1 VFWPRV
7 LQGFALGFLFVPLS
21 TATLSEIPNARMASA
36 TGIYTLVRQIGGS
49 FGIAVL
55 LFLQTRFADTAY
67 AGLAS
72 AVTLANPN
80 VAHAVQHDGLRPIQ
94 LWGMVMT
101 NATVLS
107 YDMVLRLCG
116 IVFALAIPLVLL
128 LRAKPRAG
136 PPIEVPLD

>member
-1 VFWPRV
+1 
-7 LQGFALGFLFVPLS
+7 
-21 TATLSEIPNARMASA
+21 MASA

-55 LFLQTRFADTAY
+55 LFLQTRFEDTAY

-72 AVTLANPN
+72 SITLANPN
-80 VAHAVQHDGLRPIQ
+80 VAHALQHDGVTSGQ
-94 LWGMVMT
+94 LLGLVMA

-116 IVFALAIPLVLL
+116 IVFALSIPLVLL
-128 LRAKPRAG
+128 LRARGRTAQPR
-136 PPIEVPLD
+136 PVPVD